1 MELDSMKP
9 ARGSRKPRK
18 RVGRGPGSGTGKTS
32 ARGHKGQGARAGGN
46 VGTGFEGGQMP
57 LARRL
62 PKRGFKNPFRVSY
75 QVINLS
81 DLAGFAAGSE
91 VNPQVLRE
99 AGMAKRSTP
108 VKVLGRGKVEASLT
122 VRAHA
127 FSKSAVAAITA
138 AGGKTEV
145 IAAKGGDVEA
155 SE

>member
-18 RVGRGPGSGTGKTS
+18 RIGRGPGSGTGKTS

-62 PKRGFKNPFRVSY
+62 PKRGFKNRFRVSY

-91 VNPQVLRE
+91 VDPQVLRE

-108 VKVLGRGKVEASLT
+108 VKILGSGKVEASLT

-145 IAAKGGDVEA
+145 IAAKRGDVEA
-155 SE
+155 AE